1 MASRAA
7 SPRDRTRK
15 KWSPRS
21 VNYMLSLLTA
31 VLEDQMQQ
39 GRATRN
45 VARLLARIP
54 ASPKPP
60 DTLTAAEVEKIL
72 KHIETDRDAIAWQLA
87 LTGLRRGEIAG
98 LRWSDVDLDADTL
111 TVRRIESA
119 TARPSSRARRS
130 RAPVA
135 ACCRYQTGSPRR
147 CGPRNGSRLPTAS
160 PSVRRTARV
169 ATLWSMKPASRSR
182 PPR

>member
-111 TVRRIESA
+111 TVAQNRNSYSKTIVEG
-119 TARPSSRARRS
+119 TPKSRASRRVLPLPD
-130 RAPVA
+130 RLA
-135 ACCRYQTGSPRR
+135 AA
-147 CGPRNGSRLPTAS
+147 L
-160 PSVRRTARV
+160 RTAKRQ
-169 ATLWSMKPASRSR
+169 
-182 PPR
+182 